1 MVEER
6 FEAQLLGLSPSAKIG
21 VGIALALGCGI
32 ATVALW
38 ESGWVWGL
46 TIFGFCGGLASL
58 GIGWRERQRE
68 RAFTAELA
76 RAKAEWSELE
86 RDLRAA
92 RATGGSPTRV
102 LQQRGYRE
110 YHIRRWILRE
120 LQLEP

>member
-1 MVEER
+1 MVEGQ
-6 FEAQLLGLSPSAKIG
+6 FEAQLLGMSPTAKIG
-21 VGIALALGCGI
+21 FGAALALVCGI
-32 ATVALW
+32 ATVGLW
-38 ESGWVWGL
+38 EAGWFWGL
-46 TIFGFCGGLASL
+46 TLFGFCGGLASL

-68 RAFTAELA
+68 QAFTAELA
-76 RAKAEWSELE
+76 RAKAEWSSLE

-92 RATGGSPTRV
+92 RLSGGSPTRI